1 MKKNFPFHIV
11 TNRPWPIIL
20 SFRFINTLI
29 RTVIWIYRSISI
41 FIILN
46 FINSILI
53 IILWFRDIIR
63 ERTFQG
69 IHSIFITNFLKF
81 RIILFILS
89 ELIFFISF
97 FWTFFHSSIS
107 PNIEINIT
115 WPPKNIKFF
124 NPIEIPLLNSF
135 ILVSSGFTVTLSHY
149 YLIINN
155 LKLRKSYLLLTILL
169 GIYFTILQTIEYSNS
184 FFCFNDSIYGSIFFI
199 ATGFHGLHVLIGS
212 IYNYKPFSLSLSH
225 CKMEESQSIPWLKL
239 TLIKFLST
247 WTGRNPRFE
256 SENKRR
262 DKGGTSRV

>member
-69 IHSIFITNFLKF
+69 IHTIFITNFLKF

-115 WPPKNIKFF
+115 WPPKDIKFF

-149 YLIINN
+149 YLITNN
-155 LKLRKSYLLLTILL
+155 LKLRKSYLSLTILL

-212 IYNYKPFSLSLSH
+212 IFLLISLYRIINIHFSNIHNINFELAIWYWH
-225 CKMEESQSIPWLKL
+225 FVDVIWLFL
-239 TLIKFLST
+239 YTFIYLLI
-247 WTGRNPRFE
+247 
-256 SENKRR
+256 
-262 DKGGTSRV
+262 